1 MSNPNHPECECC
13 GEGATRVSELQ
24 ELMTDET
31 LHELARSM
39 RWRAFI
45 DPLSHRVLVADQN
58 LLVPAVYTALTV
70 DEALALSEEIAA
82 CPAGAALDMGD
93 DLSLSGE
100 ELAVFGIELRHCV
113 CILTGVS

>member
-1 MSNPNHPECECC
+1 MSNPNQPECDCC

-31 LHELARSM
+31 LHEVIRSM
-39 RWRAFI
+39 RWRAFA
-45 DPLSHRVLVADQN
+45 DPRSHRVLVADQN
-58 LLVPAVYTALTV
+58 LLSPEVYEVLTV
-70 DEALALSEEIAA
+70 GEALALSEDIAA

-100 ELAVFGIELRHCV
+100 ELAVFGIALRHCV
-113 CILTGVS
+113 CMLTGVS